1 MSRRASRDHGRVHGR
16 MSSLGGELGKRGRML
31 RMRAVEVSL
40 WEAVLPEEVLRLP
53 KELARVDALLDD
65 PVFFAPFVP
74 FFDPRLGRPSTPMEV
89 YLRLMFLKFR
99 YRLGYETLCREV
111 SDSITWRRFC
121 RIPIDGRVPHPTT
134 LMKLTTRCG
143 TAAVDGCNEAL
154 LAKAAQAK
162 LLRTTRLRADTTVVP
177 ADVAYPTD
185 SGLLAKAVRR
195 IAAAGRRVQAAG
207 GATRTRVRD
216 RSRSAGARAREI
228 GAKLRLRTAQGRD
241 EAQAVVKRITGEL
254 AGLAERAAADAEALL
269 GNARRALR
277 RAQTKAAELTAAGA
291 PDAAAGQRRGWLR
304 RAVNDLVDLL
314 AATRRIAAQTRQRL
328 AGIVPEGATRRVSL
342 HDGDARPIAKGRL
355 GRPVEFG
362 YKGQVVDNDDGVVLD
377 HTVERGNPADAPQ
390 LAPAV
395 GRVIRRTGRRPRTVT
410 ADRGYGE
417 AGVENALHELGVR
430 TVVIPRKGRPGKA
443 RQAHEHRRAFRR
455 TVKWRIGSEARI
467 STLKRQYGWDRTRLD
482 DLDGA
487 RIWTGHGVLAHNLV
501 KIAALA
507 A

>member
-1 MSRRASRDHGRVHGR
+1 MA
-16 MSSLGGELGKRGRML
+16 
-31 RMRAVEVSL
+31 
-40 WEAVLPEEVLRLP
+40 EAAE
-53 KELARVDALLDD
+53 
-65 PVFFAPFVP
+65 
-74 FFDPRLGRPSTPMEV
+74 
-89 YLRLMFLKFR
+89 
-99 YRLGYETLCREV
+99 
-111 SDSITWRRFC
+111 
-121 RIPIDGRVPHPTT
+121 
-134 LMKLTTRCG
+134 
-143 TAAVDGCNEAL
+143 AAD
-154 LAKAAQAK
+154 
-162 LLRTTRLRADTTVVP
+162 
-177 ADVAYPTD
+177 PTD
-185 SGLLAKAVRR
+185 AGSLAKAVRR

-207 GATRTRVRD
+207 GATRTKVRD

-328 AGIVPEGATRRVSL
+328 CGIVHEGATRRVSL

-362 YKGQVVDNDDGVVLD
+362 YKAQVVDNDEGVVLD

-395 GRVIRRTGRRPRTVT
+395 GRVITRTGRRPRTVA

-417 AGVENALHELGVR
+417 VGVKNDLHDLGVR

-443 RQAHEHRRAFRR
+443 RQAHEHRRTFRR
-455 TVKWRIGSEARI
+455 TVKWRTGSEARI
-467 STLKRQYGWDRTRLD
+467 STLKRQYEPPWVQERL
-482 DLDGA
+482 L
-487 RIWTGHGVLAHNLV
+487 I
-501 KIAALA
+501 
-507 A
+507 